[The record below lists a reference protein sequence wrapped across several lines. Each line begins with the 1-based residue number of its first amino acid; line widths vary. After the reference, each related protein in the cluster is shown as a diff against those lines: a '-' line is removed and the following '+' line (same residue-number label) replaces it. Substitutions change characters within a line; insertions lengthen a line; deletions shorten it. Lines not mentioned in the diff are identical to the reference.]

1 MTLPPEIAHLLTA
14 LVLFQL
20 KHFICDGPLQT
31 KAMVDAKSIYGATL
45 GLTHAGIHGLGTFV
59 VFVISGFDVRLAAA
73 LALADFVLHY
83 HIDFSKENIVKWQG
97 WTVKDAPFWWAL
109 SADQMLHHLTYLA
122 LAAIAFKI

>member
-1 MTLPPEIAHLLTA
+1 MTPEISHLFLL
-14 LVLFQL
+14 LVLFQV

-31 KAMVDAKSIYGATL
+31 KAMVDAKSIYGAKL
-45 GLTHAGIHGLGTFV
+45 GLTHAGLHGLGTFV
-59 VFVISGFDVRLAAA
+59 VIIISGFDARFAGA

-97 WTVKDAPFWWAL
+97 WTVKNGPFWWAL

-122 LAAIAFKI
+122 FAAIAFKI